1 MDGLLVVR
9 DPGVVRTTKILPNSN
24 EADFIHR
31 RSSVGKS
38 AKLELSYREEKW
50 FSEEE
55 GTSELLYP
63 IRAKS
68 LSG

>member
-9 DPGVVRTTKILPNSN
+9 DPGVVRTTRILPNSN

-38 AKLELSYREEKW
+38 AKFELS
-50 FSEEE
+50 
-55 GTSELLYP
+55 
-63 IRAKS
+63 S
-68 LSG
+68 LIFKENGLTR